1 MATPENMQQG
11 PAVRAHAHD
20 TLDGLVWRHLGA
32 TGGNVEATL
41 AANPGLGRIAD
52 DLPEGHLVRLVTA
65 PAPTR
70 QRVYLWD

>member
-1 MATPENMQQG
+1 MATAADIQQG
-11 PAVRAHAHD
+11 LAVRANAHD

-41 AANPGLGRIAD
+41 AANHGLGRIAD
-52 DLPEGHLVRLVTA
+52 DLPEGHLVRLVAA

>member
-1 MATPENMQQG
+1 MATPADQRQG
-11 PAVRAHAHD
+11 LAVRAHAHD
-20 TLDGLVWRHLGA
+20 TLDGLVWRHLGT

-70 QRVYLWD
+70 KRVYLWD